1 MQPVLLG
8 HSFFRPSLSFSLYI
22 PSFHLHLFTSRSPF
36 CVLSVC
42 VQRGVNEFLLFL
54 LSYCGLKD
62 AEQQC
67 NKGGSALIKYSNL
80 LSSPFCCGNSAAK
93 IDEALSD
100 IRSPLHLYLRLIV
113 MEHPL
118 NGQYVLRCQLLY
130 YKLCWSVYSYFISFT
145 NLFSLFCM

>member
-8 HSFFRPSLSFSLYI
+8 HSFFRPPLPLSPHPFFPSPSFYLSLSHLRSL
-22 PSFHLHLFTSRSPF
+22 
-36 CVLSVC
+36 C

-93 IDEALSD
+93 IDEALSNTQETHY
-100 IRSPLHLYLRLIV
+100 IYI
-113 MEHPL
+113 
-118 NGQYVLRCQLLY
+118 
-130 YKLCWSVYSYFISFT
+130 
-145 NLFSLFCM
+145 